1 MDKYYELCER
11 VTGLLGQLLD
21 EINFENTQLQ
31 NLVEDLYN
39 DCVKELE

>member
-21 EINFENTQLQ
+21 EIHFDNKQLQ
-31 NLVEDLYN
+31 YQVEDLYN
-39 DCVKELE
+39 DCVEELE